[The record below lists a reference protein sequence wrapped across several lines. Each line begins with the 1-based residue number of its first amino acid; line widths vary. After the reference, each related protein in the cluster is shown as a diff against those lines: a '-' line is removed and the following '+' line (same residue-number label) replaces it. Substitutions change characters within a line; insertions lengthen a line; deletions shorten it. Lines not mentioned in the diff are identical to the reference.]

1 MNETDL
7 TNDQEEERT
16 TRERRQDLLDAVLKA
31 FPADLLSPYG
41 KGAERYG
48 SLYQDQPLVEL
59 QGLLTGRM
67 ATAMRRWYEFLE
79 KATKAHGL
87 SLRHWQTFFNLAVN
101 DPGETLTSIAARV
114 GEPTATLV
122 RILDDLEAMGLI
134 ARKIDERDRRSKLLD
149 VTPLGEQ
156 TFVTLFEI
164 NVALRQELMRGLSAS
179 EITLVVE
186 ATDVMAKN
194 LDRMAGGE

>member
-1 MNETDL
+1 MNEADL
-7 TNDQEEERT
+7 TDDQEEERT

-31 FPADLLSPYG
+31 FPADLLPPYG
-41 KGAERYG
+41 KDAARYR
-48 SLYQDQPLVEL
+48 SLCQDQPLVEL

-67 ATAMRRWYEFLE
+67 AIAMRRWYELLE

-87 SLRHWQTFFNLAVN
+87 SLRHWQAFFNLAVN

-114 GEPTATLV
+114 GGPSATLV
-122 RILDDLEAMGLI
+122 RTLDDLEAMGLI
-134 ARKIDERDRRSKLLD
+134 ERKIDERDRRSKLLD
-149 VTPLGEQ
+149 LTPLGEE

-164 NVALRQELMRGLSAS
+164 NVTLRQELMRGLSAS

-186 ATDVMAKN
+186 ATDVMTRN
-194 LDRMAGGE
+194 LDRMASGE